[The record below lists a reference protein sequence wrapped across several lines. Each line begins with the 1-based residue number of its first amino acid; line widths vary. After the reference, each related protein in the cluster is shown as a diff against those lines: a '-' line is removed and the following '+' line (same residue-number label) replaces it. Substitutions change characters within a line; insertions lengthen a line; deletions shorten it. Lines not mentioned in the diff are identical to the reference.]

1 MGSFEAIK
9 DLCAVDRVI
18 RAAVADDSHTNNY
31 SNSYTAKF
39 YREIQTALPFLTDVI
54 LECSRQ
60 EKLMFALV
68 FGMLESEGRL
78 REGLRVESVTK
89 SFVKIDRSSVL
100 YVALHSSWAD
110 HRQLRRFCSV
120 LLKSSP
126 RMLERYEALQREKAI
141 VVIQRRWKRSRVTK
155 RVKALF
161 AGARKYT
168 HQSRIT
174 DSVTPDTMPQ
184 VPVLDL
190 DVGELREEISAI
202 ESATSE
208 DRLFVRSSLT
218 DESASSSYKRSLTP
232 GAMSGQSYVDLI
244 YSPDQLVEF
253 EEDGNSAS
261 RVTFAES
268 GV

>member
-1 MGSFEAIK
+1 
-9 DLCAVDRVI
+9 
-18 RAAVADDSHTNNY
+18 
-31 SNSYTAKF
+31 
-39 YREIQTALPFLTDVI
+39 
-54 LECSRQ
+54 
-60 EKLMFALV
+60 
-68 FGMLESEGRL
+68 
-78 REGLRVESVTK
+78 
-89 SFVKIDRSSVL
+89 
-100 YVALHSSWAD
+100 
-110 HRQLRRFCSV
+110 
-120 LLKSSP
+120 
-126 RMLERYEALQREKAI
+126 
-141 VVIQRRWKRSRVTK
+141 
-155 RVKALF
+155 
-161 AGARKYT
+161 
-168 HQSRIT
+168 
-174 DSVTPDTMPQ
+174 MPQ